1 MTHSAITSVGE
12 YFSLSQQAF
21 YVFISPFQLNSVGC
35 FSAGRSSE
43 CVCLSLGLSLPFPS
57 PLTELLPLTP
67 KSPANSSCS
76 VQGIEIWECPGT
88 LQQSVGMF
96 AQFLCLIEVWVL

>member
-1 MTHSAITSVGE
+1 MTHSAITSVGA
-12 YFSLSQQAF
+12 YLSLSQQAF

-57 PLTELLPLTP
+57 PLIELLLLTP
-67 KSPANSSCS
+67 KNPAYNSCS
-76 VQGIEIWECPGT
+76 SQGIEIWACPGT

-96 AQFLCLIEVWVL
+96 ALFPCLIKVWVL